1 MYSVLHTGLLI
12 ITSQP
17 DPPQI
22 GKYNLK
28 ALPGP
33 SSKNNQPRK
42 RGTEKASL
50 QSWAISKIINDTA
63 IKHKVWGSLVSQQ
76 QVINTPS
83 TEGLRPHF
91 R

>member
-12 ITSQP
+12 ITQQP
-17 DPPQI
+17 DPPQT

-28 ALPGP
+28 ALPGWP

-42 RGTEKASL
+42 RGMEKASL
-50 QSWAISKIINDTA
+50 QAWTISKIINDVV
-63 IKHKVWGSLVSQQ
+63 INHKVWGSLVTQQ

-83 TEGLRPHF
+83 TEGLCPTL
-91 R
+91 